1 MWMWIMPTAKT
12 SGGRGGRSAWLAKA
26 AGSNRTQNKRPA
38 SPLRSVVLMGP
49 MGAPPPTTPGVQKPE
64 AAGKKKTGRG
74 NGKGGRGNRGPGPAG
89 GRDREPLGRGASD
102 TPLPQLVASLP
113 GINGASAY
121 GPLERV
127 TPCRLKVLGTSTSPR
142 VRTARQPPQSAMGRP
157 AAPRKSAPPTRGP
170 TPTPDPGRHA
180 STLTPIRSAT
190 GCAARSSTASLKG
203 AIQSFSGRGVAHRE
217 ETCPCGPHGGQIVKT
232 TIFFTSFY

>member
-1 MWMWIMPTAKT
+1 MPTAKT
-12 SGGRGGRSAWLAKA
+12 SGGRGGEVSVAGQGGRVEPNPKQTTSEPAAVGCFDGTHGRTAPNHPGGAKA
-26 AGSNRTQNKRPA
+26 RGSR
-38 SPLRSVVLMGP
+38 
-49 MGAPPPTTPGVQKPE
+49 E
-64 AAGKKKTGRG
+64 KKTGRG

-127 TPCRLKVLGTSTSPR
+127 TPCRRKILGTSTSPR

-157 AAPRKSAPPTRGP
+157 AAP
-170 TPTPDPGRHA
+170 PGRARHRPA
-180 STLTPIRSAT
+180 DQPPRQTREGMHPRSLQS
-190 GCAARSSTASLKG
+190 AARQAVRHE
-203 AIQSFSGRGVAHRE
+203 AQPPA
-217 ETCPCGPHGGQIVKT
+217 
-232 TIFFTSFY
+232 